1 MTPRAAST
9 TDTYRPGHSGTMTD
23 EATAFAPGHVTAFF
37 APYPDEDPAVAGSRG
52 AGLALS
58 DGVEVT
64 VRPTGSVG
72 EAGRVSLDGT
82 PVEMAAVAGVLASL
96 DAGVRDGDDASPGL
110 SADVDV
116 RTDLPVGAGFGVSGA
131 AALGTALAANDA
143 FDLARSENELV
154 RAAHVA
160 EVEAGTGLGD
170 VVAQFRG
177 GLPIRLEPG
186 APGHGEFDGLPA
198 RPRVEYVT
206 FGELST
212 EAVLGGDLDPVR
224 TAGEAAMTR
233 LRRRPAVDEL
243 LAAAREF
250 AADAE
255 LLVPEVA
262 EAVEAVEAEGGE
274 ASMAMLG
281 RTVFALGT
289 GLSDAGFSAT
299 PCSVHPTG
307 ATMCR

>member
-1 MTPRAAST
+1 
-9 TDTYRPGHSGTMTD
+9 MTD

-37 APYPDEDPAVAGSRG
+37 APYPDDDPAVAGSRG
-52 AGLALS
+52 AGVTLS

-64 VRPTGSVG
+64 VRPAAGADDPTVLLDG
-72 EAGRVSLDGT
+72 EA
-82 PVEMAAVAGVLASL
+82 VEVAAVEGVL
-96 DAGVRDGDDASPGL
+96 DALAPHVGGTGTGADGDADARV
-110 SADVDV
+110 AAVEI
-116 RTDLPVGAGFGVSGA
+116 RTDLPVGAGFGVSGG

-154 RAAHVA
+154 RVAHAA
-160 EVEAGTGLGD
+160 EVAAGTGLGD

-186 APGHGEFDGLPA
+186 APGHGAFDGLPA

-212 EAVLGGDLDPVR
+212 AEVLGGDLDPVR
-224 TAGEAAMTR
+224 AAGEAALTR
-233 LRRRPAVDEL
+233 LRRTPSLPEL

-250 AADAE
+250 ADDAG

-262 EAVEAVEAEGGE
+262 EAIEAAEAEGSP

-281 RTVFALGT
+281 RTAFALGT
-289 GLSDAGFSAT
+289 GLSDAGYDAT
-299 PCSVHPTG
+299 ACAVHPTG
-307 ATMCR
+307 ASLRPVETE

>member
-1 MTPRAAST
+1 
-9 TDTYRPGHSGTMTD
+9 MTD

-37 APYPDEDPAVAGSRG
+37 APYPHDDPAVAGSRG

-64 VRPTGSVG
+64 VRPTGSIEDG
-72 EAGRVSLDGT
+72 GRIFLDGT
-82 PVEMAAVAGVLASL
+82 PTEMAAVTGVLGSL
-96 DAGVRDGDDASPGL
+96 DPDSREGDCESGGL
-110 SADVDV
+110 PADVDV

-131 AALGTALAANDA
+131 AALATALAANDA

-224 TAGEAAMTR
+224 TAGEAALTR
-233 LRRRPAVDEL
+233 LRRRPTVDEL

-250 AADAE
+250 AEDAG
-255 LLVPEVA
+255 LLVPAVA
-262 EAVEAVEAEGGE
+262 EAVEAAEAEGSR

-281 RTVFALGT
+281 RTAFALGT
-289 GLSDAGFSAT
+289 GLSDAGYDAT
-299 PCSVHPTG
+299 PCTVHPTG
-307 ATMCR
+307 ATLVGLGGP